1 MGKNLGTI
9 FILVLMMY
17 ATKRRIVALMSNHRV
32 NQPANSVKAKAEYAK
47 PMPNQTSYD
56 NERKCV
62 ETIYGLSHV
71 DNDIV
76 RYSFEKRREQ
86 LSCITSW
93 VGNSA
98 PHSRNWMLKNLA
110 NSAKTKAKT
119 MLTPNQTYEN
129 RKCVE
134 HIYETPHAGDNM
146 CRTSSESGE
155 NNGEFHGCHDRTK
168 LSPVGVIL

>member
-1 MGKNLGTI
+1 
-9 FILVLMMY
+9 
-17 ATKRRIVALMSNHRV
+17 MSNHKDS
-32 NQPANSVKAKAEYAK
+32 QPANSVKAKAEYAML
-47 PMPNQTSYD
+47 MPNQASCN

-62 ETIYGLSHV
+62 ETRYGQPHV
-71 DNDIV
+71 GYGIV

-86 LSCITSW
+86 LSCITPW

-110 NSAKTKAKT
+110 NSAKAKAIA

-134 HIYETPHAGDNM
+134 HIYETPLMGDNM
-146 CRTSSESGE
+146 CRTSCESGVNIGE
-155 NNGEFHGCHDRTK
+155 LNRRNNYDSYVLNWRSWHHP
-168 LSPVGVIL
+168 PVPPNPRLCGSLYSF